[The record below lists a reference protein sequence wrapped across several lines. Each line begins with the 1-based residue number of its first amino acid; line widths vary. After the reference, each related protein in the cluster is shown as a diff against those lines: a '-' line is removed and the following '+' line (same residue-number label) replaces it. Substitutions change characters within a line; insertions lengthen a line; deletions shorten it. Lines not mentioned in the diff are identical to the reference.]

1 MSNSAK
7 LVLSLCQGVGGVQRV
22 LQGGLSCRRLHGHVL
37 NDAETSEY
45 LLVMSHMAGTTSQ
58 PRMSSTSAKLVLGLW
73 QGVEGL
79 SES

>member
-7 LVLSLCQGVGGVQRV
+7 LVLSLWCQGVGGVQRV
-22 LQGGLSCRRLHGHVL
+22 LQGGISCRRLHGHVL

-45 LLVMSHMAGTTSQ
+45 LLLMSNMAGTTSQ
-58 PRMSSTSAKLVLGLW
+58 PRMSTSAKLVLGLW